1 MSNPSASSHTPSRV
15 VHPDAPPAKGTKYA
29 RWERERRFL
38 LARVPKEAAPVWTS
52 VISDR
57 YIDGTRMRL
66 RRSQETDGADSRIA
80 FKLTQKIPSAD
91 GSPGLITTTYLS
103 QEEYEVFFRLPAKS
117 LRKTRLSIPPLGVDI
132 FADRLQ
138 GLVLAEAEFDAD
150 DDMARFSPPG
160 FCVAEVTSD
169 QRFTGARLA
178 AVSRQELI
186 EALRSFKGTLLT
198 TQNL

>member
-1 MSNPSASSHTPSRV
+1 MNNPSASSHTPSQV

-38 LARVPKEAAPVWTS
+38 LARVPKEAAPVRTS
-52 VISDR
+52 AISDR

-66 RRSQETDGADSRIA
+66 RRSEETETDGADSRIA

-138 GLVLAEAEFDAD
+138 GLVLAEVEFDAD

-169 QRFTGARLA
+169 QRFGVPA
-178 AVSRQELI
+178 
-186 EALRSFKGTLLT
+186 
-198 TQNL
+198 